1 MSDQLE
7 QLRSREWFYRFELP
21 DGTTTPTYHDGELN
35 AIHDTRWRML
45 EHRLEAEFPG
55 GFGDLRAID
64 LAAHQGWFATKLA
77 QANLRQVTCVDANE
91 SHVEDARLI
100 TGVLGLD
107 EVECLHS
114 DIFQLDPAAL
124 GKFDLVL
131 MFGLLYHLENPVGA
145 LRLAHALCG
154 RLCVVETQVIPGM
167 SGMVDFGSF
176 QFVKPLHGSF
186 GVLDE
191 TAETHGPEAG
201 VSGICLVP
209 SVEALTWLLEKVGF
223 TEVEVLQPPADAYEQ
238 LLYGKRVVVAACV

>member
-1 MSDQLE
+1 MADLLE
-7 QLRSREWFYRFELP
+7 RMRSREWFYRFELP
-21 DGTTTPTYHDGELN
+21 DGTTTPTYSDGELD

-45 EHRLEAEFPG
+45 EHCLEAEFPD

-64 LAAHQGWFATKLA
+64 LATHQGWFAAKLA
-77 QANLRQVTCVDANE
+77 QANLRRVTCVDANE
-91 SHVEDARLI
+91 KHVEDARLVAK
-100 TGVLGLD
+100 VLGLED
-107 EVECLHS
+107 VECIHS
-114 DIFQLDPAAL
+114 DIFELDPSEL
-124 GKFDLVL
+124 GPFDVVL

-145 LRLAHALCG
+145 LRLARALCS
-154 RLCVVETQVIPGM
+154 RLCVIETQVIPGM

-186 GVLDE
+186 GVIDE

-223 TEVEVLQPPADAYEQ
+223 SRVEVLSPPADAYEQ
-238 LLYGKRVVVAACV
+238 LLYGKRVMVAARA